1 MKTNTADRLKQVM
14 AERRLRQSDIV
25 RLCEPYCKKYG
36 VRIGRNDISQ
46 YVNGK
51 VLPKQDKLSILGMAL
66 GVSEVWLM
74 GYDVPREKETDG
86 DRLRILREQHE
97 LSHAELANELHI
109 SVDDMKAYEANQKK
123 IPSYVASA
131 VARYF
136 GVHDPAP
143 DFHKKRF
150 DRMVDAMDGQIL
162 SEEEFD
168 KVIDYVKF
176 IVSQRGK

>member
-14 AERRLRQSDIV
+14 AERNLRQSDIV
-25 RLCEPYCKKYG
+25 RLCEPYCKQYG

-86 DRLRILREQHE
+86 DRLRSLREQHN
-97 LSHAELANELHI
+97 LSRAELANELHI
-109 SVDDMKAYEANQKK
+109 SVDDMALYENDQKP
-123 IPSYVASA
+123 IPVWVSGA
-131 VARYF
+131 VSRYF
-136 GVHDPAP
+136 GIETPTE
-143 DFHKKRF
+143 FHQNRYKR
-150 DRMVDAMDGQIL
+150 MMEAMGGQIL
-162 SEEEFD
+162 SDEEFD
-168 KVIDYVKF
+168 KVIEYVKF
-176 IVSQRGK
+176 IVSQRGQ

>member
-14 AERRLRQSDIV
+14 AERNLRQSDIV
-25 RLCEPYCKKYG
+25 RLCEPYCKQYG

-86 DRLRILREQHE
+86 DRLRSLREKNN
-97 LSHAELANELHI
+97 LSQTELAAELHI
-109 SVDDMKAYEANQKK
+109 SVDDVQAYEKNIKQ

-136 GVHDPAP
+136 GVHDPVP
-143 DFHKKRF
+143 DFHMERF
-150 DRMVDAMDGQIL
+150 NRMMEAMGGQIL
-162 SEEEFD
+162 SDEEFD